1 MALDIANDNYFML
14 FLKIVQA
21 KKKEEERDL
30 SEELEQIVSAFV
42 RISL

>member
-1 MALDIANDNYFML
+1 ML